1 MIQCSYLTDD
11 FSLDISGPLAKG
23 LDATP
28 TNATTLAEYEKIT
41 PALAFMK

>member
-1 MIQCSYLTDD
+1 MIQCSYLTHEAN
-11 FSLDISGPLAKG
+11 LTISGPLAEG

-28 TNATTLAEYEKIT
+28 TNATTLTEYEKIT